1 MNQVELGF
9 ELMVVAHIQNQARM
23 SQRIT
28 EESVIDAIAKMATAM
43 AAMYT
48 ISDVAQVRI
57 RERLLS
63 RYQITMD
70 IGVVVAA
77 NHEPWL
83 AKARR
88 DGEISDKYWSRYQQH
103 IGEKM
108 GNAVMRSLDASTDR
122 IVDLFGDP
130 RPDSR
135 YLRRG
140 LVIGDVQSGKT
151 ANYIGL
157 CCKAADVG
165 YRLIVLL
172 TGTIEHLR
180 QQTQERLDSG
190 FVGFETRPA
199 SVKGLEPR
207 KVFGVGLID
216 PGPQVQVL
224 TTTDS
229 DFTLDMAEQ
238 VAIDLNSAVV
248 PTLLV
253 TKKNHKNL
261 GNILQW
267 VSRQRPPNGGLL
279 RAPLLVIDDES
290 DNASVNTA
298 PGEDPNTI
306 NRQIR
311 ELLQLSNKATYLGV
325 TATPFANV
333 FTRHDSYKEMLG
345 DGLFPKEFIYSL
357 DPPSNYV
364 GAARIFLEDDIGSAA
379 SNYEFVQIE
388 DAENWLPL
396 KHRINA
402 EVEHLPESLRAAICR
417 FIVAVAIRDLRGT
430 ETSDARSMMITVS
443 RFTGIQNKIRQL
455 VAEYVESLSRD
466 VQNYPKPETF
476 VRLESAAALF
486 KAYSGIVAHCK
497 LAVPG
502 VEIPPWETV
511 CSELKHTLVDRGIS
525 VDAVNSDNAVGA
537 MSFRQGERRIVVGGN
552 SLSRGITLEGLCVS
566 YFHRKPLAKDT
577 LLQMGRWFGYRDG
590 YEDLCALYISDDSQ
604 GHFAEA
610 HETSTELRE
619 LVSLMNERG
628 QTPEHFGLRVRH
640 HPGSLAITARNKM
653 RNAAEFEA
661 TISFS
666 GILAETSR
674 LEIAHADKNLE
685 VVREFCRKLASK
697 WSLDETS
704 NAWLATKVP
713 KAEVAELIRNYRFHH
728 SMYAFQPVGASPSPA
743 SEMVDRADTG
753 KAVPGHD
760 DVDMAQWDIAVVQGG
775 EEEAIAV
782 PGVPS
787 IIKPRLRTCTF
798 SEANKTLL
806 VSGTRV
812 RLGEPRD
819 EAIGLDKVT
828 RASLVTG
835 SAGKSVSG
843 QQYRYLRS
851 KRVGRPLLVINFL
864 RVRIDGDHAQLPP
877 LMVGLE
883 MSFPY
888 FDDID
893 SKNVV
898 HYRRN
903 TVDVAQSDQ
912 IRAAYEDF
920 DE

>member
-9 ELMVVAHIQNQARM
+9 EQMVVAHIQNQARM

-28 EESVIDAIAKMATAM
+28 EGSVIEAIEVMATVM
-43 AAMYT
+43 ATIYT
-48 ISDVAQVRI
+48 ISDVARMRI
-57 RERLLS
+57 RDRLLA

-70 IGVVVAA
+70 IGRVVAA
-77 NHEPWL
+77 RHEPWL

-88 DGEISDKYWSRYQQH
+88 DGEITDKYWSRYQHH

-108 GNAVMRSLDASTDR
+108 GDAIMRSLDASTDR

-130 RPDSR
+130 RPESR

-261 GNILQW
+261 GNIIQW
-267 VSRQRPPNGGLL
+267 VSRQRPPNGGAL
-279 RAPLLVIDDES
+279 RAPMLVIDDEA

-298 PGEDPNTI
+298 AGEDPNTI

-311 ELLQLSNKATYLGV
+311 ELLLLSNKATYLGV

-333 FTRHDSYKEMLG
+333 FTRHDSYHDMIG
-345 DGLFPKEFIYSL
+345 DDLFPKEFIYSL
-357 DPPSNYV
+357 DAPSNYV
-364 GAARIFLEDDIGSAA
+364 GAARIFVNDGFGNAA
-379 SNYEFVQIE
+379 STYEFVPID
-388 DAENWLPL
+388 DAEDWLPL
-396 KHRINA
+396 KHRISA
-402 EVEHLPESLRAAICR
+402 EIEDLPESLRSAICR
-417 FIVAVAIRDLRGT
+417 FIVAVAIRDLRGI
-430 ETSDARSMMITVS
+430 ETSDARSMMINVS
-443 RFTGIQNKIRQL
+443 RFTGIQNKIREL
-455 VAEYVESLSRD
+455 VAKYVESLSRD
-466 VQNYPKPETF
+466 VKNYPNQETF
-476 VRLESAAALF
+476 VQLESAAALL
-486 KAYSGIVAHCK
+486 KAYSGIVAHCGST
-497 LAVPG
+497 VPG
-502 VEIPPWETV
+502 VEIPSWATV

-590 YEDLCALYISDDSQ
+590 YEDLCALYMSDDSR

-610 HETSTELRE
+610 HETSAELRE

-628 QTPEHFGLRVRH
+628 QTPEYFGLRVLH
-640 HPGSLAITARNKM
+640 HPGSLNITARNKM
-653 RNAAEFEA
+653 RNAVNFEA

-666 GILAETSR
+666 GVLEETTRLA
-674 LEIAHADKNLE
+674 IADADKNLE
-685 VVREFCRKLASK
+685 VVQDFCRKLESK
-697 WSLDETS
+697 WSLDDAS

-713 KAEVAELIRNYRFHH
+713 KTAVAELIRNYRFHH
-728 SMYAFQPVGASPSPA
+728 SMYAFQPIGAGPSPA
-743 SEMVDRADTG
+743 SEMIERADTG
-753 KAVPGHD
+753 KAVPGHEHI
-760 DVDMAQWDIAVVQGG
+760 DMAHWDIALVQGS
-775 EEEAIAV
+775 EEPEIAL

-787 IIKPRLRTCTF
+787 TIKPRLRTCTM
-798 SEANKTLL
+798 SEGEKTIM
-806 VSGTRV
+806 VGGTRV

-828 RASLVTG
+828 RASLASG
-835 SAGKSVSG
+835 SLGKSVSG
-843 QQYRYLRS
+843 QQYRVLRS
-851 KRVGRPLLVINFL
+851 QRVGRPLLVINFV
-864 RVRIDGDHAQLPP
+864 RVRIDGGSAPLPP
-877 LMVGLE
+877 LVVGLE

-893 SKNVV
+893 SVNVV

-912 IRAAYEDF
+912 SRATYEDS